1 MWHRQALRQDTC
13 VLAVHIFDLIF
24 FLQRFWS
31 NNNNNTNNK
40 DTARVTQADTDAKC
54 QSIGS
59 MYPYLSS
66 YLFLQRF
73 WSAHFTRTCF
83 TDLLSWSILSLSAVK
98 TLSPPSADKV
108 SKLNLGSSENNLEQK
123 IKFQIFHSKYVGLHP
138 FVQIFYW
145 SKFCFR
151 SVQCDTHNQAK
162 SFSTGQAVF
171 RRSDATELFA
181 AVEHLDTTIPRAL
194 SHQAINLSANIV
206 RSAILVT
213 QSIGQPNMM
222 QGVINYR

>member
-151 SVQCDTHNQAK
+151 SVQCDTTKQNRSQQDK
-162 SFSTGQAVF
+162 LFSDDQMQRNCLLPLNTWTQPSPG
-171 RRSDATELFA
+171 RCRIKPS
-181 AVEHLDTTIPRAL
+181 ICPR
-194 SHQAINLSANIV
+194 
-206 RSAILVT
+206 ILW
-213 QSIGQPNMM
+213 GAPFL
-222 QGVINYR
+222 